1 MNKKSIIILAIFTLL
16 MSIYSIF
23 GQSFYNFTM
32 DKFNYMVSANE
43 YLFGSAT
50 GEKGKI
56 GLKVKIDNSG
66 TIKEVIVT
74 EHSNSEIAIPA
85 LQKLIDNSLDKQYAD
100 EIDSVTGATD
110 TSNTYKTIISNLLF
124 EAGQNE
130 VEENKTMI
138 SLTDPENQYNI
149 ERIPRNEEGYKSG
162 LGGFVFN
169 TFLDAD
175 YNRNGN
181 LVTNEYICAVI
192 LNPYNN
198 IEQVK
203 FDHIV
208 SNISFDR
215 FGKVPTGGAKAYV
228 FSSDRSKSGFNG
240 LINDGNYID
249 IYDFEKQ
256 VISLRRFEDV
266 KNKFLNK
273 KGYTPLINAL
283 EKAIDNSRFIGANK
297 EDPMGLSVNKIL
309 KKRDIIDS
317 TEDINGKVNFISNYC
332 LITTDKSNKIS
343 SCMFDYVV
351 NNVTLTGSGKI
362 LGSREKEIRTL
373 NELANTK
380 KYSKIDSIM
389 YNMKLQLNTL
399 GDFMRGNTIDNML
412 HLISL
417 YTDDRGMAKQD
428 EPFADLKNID
438 FIEYINLISDA
449 YVDAIKINTSVN

>member
-1 MNKKSIIILAIFTLL
+1 MNKKGIIILSIFALLSAIFIL
-16 MSIYSIF
+16 F
-23 GQSFYNFTM
+23 GSNFYNFTRNRL
-32 DKFNYMVSANE
+32 NYMVSENE
-43 YLFGSAT
+43 YLFGTAT

-124 EAGQNE
+124 DVGHNE
-130 VEENKTMI
+130 VEEHKTMI

-149 ERIPRNEEGYKSG
+149 ERVPRNEEGYKSG

-169 TFLDAD
+169 TFQDAD

-181 LVTNEYICAVI
+181 LVTNEYICAVV

-215 FGKVPTGGAKAYV
+215 FGRVPTGGAKAYV

-249 IYDFEKQ
+249 VYDFEKQ
-256 VISLRRFEDV
+256 VLSLRRFEDV
-266 KNKFLNK
+266 KSKFLSK
-273 KGYTPLINAL
+273 KGYTPLIKAL
-283 EKAIDNSRFIGANK
+283 ENAIDNSRFIGANK

-309 KKRDIIDS
+309 KKRDIVDS
-317 TEDINGKVNFISNYC
+317 TEETNGKVNFISNYC

-373 NELANTK
+373 NELSNTK

-412 HLISL
+412 KLISL
-417 YTDDRGMAKQD
+417 YTDDRGMAKPN
-428 EPFADLKNID
+428 EAFADLKSID
-438 FIEYINLISDA
+438 FIEYINLISES
-449 YVDAIKINTSVN
+449 YVDAIKINSGV